1 MADTIK
7 GLEVKIGADTAEF
20 IKELKKVD
28 KSINATQRAATTLQ
42 KGLQL
47 EFDDKRFTS
56 AQRKVQQALDKSA
69 EKAAAIRQQ
78 LQYLENTGKV
88 DTEGYKKLADELVKA
103 ENQAI
108 LLQKQLKEIQQLKF
122 DSLAK
127 PFNQLGN
134 ALSTAGKKLA
144 GLSVAAGGAL
154 AGMTALGKNAVST
167 ADEIATLATQYGTS
181 AEAIQKFGY
190 IALQTDTDVDA
201 LYKGLIKIR
210 AGLADLSTGATS
222 TASQALQQLNVNFD
236 KLDGTENQ
244 FYAIIEA
251 LADMEDKTQMV
262 AIAND
267 IFGDK
272 LANSLLP
279 LIYAGSDAIK
289 EYASEFGELG
299 ALSDEQVEQLAK
311 FDNVLNK
318 LKTQFKNIALQ
329 IGSSFLP
336 IMQTFATL
344 VSEKLVPSLQ
354 RLANWFNN
362 LTEKQQKL
370 IVGIL
375 AFTAV
380 LSPMLL
386 LLGKISSSVG
396 SLISLIPKLGTALNA
411 LAANPIVLAF
421 TAIVALLA
429 IMYARSEEF
438 RESINELVGTLMDGL
453 APILDLVGNLLKDV
467 FKLLMPIIDALGNML
482 VPIIQTINVVLQPVV
497 TTLKVIFDLITGII
511 DGILWLFGKGW
522 LWGKKK
528 NSSSDSYTTAT
539 TTSTPSI
546 DASKYAGSAASSSSV
561 INNNSTSNS
570 NDAYN
575 IVINVN
581 GGDYVNPNDLAEA
594 ISKKL
599 ALQVQ
604 ARR

>member
-20 IKELKKVD
+20 VKELKKVD

-78 LQYLENTGKV
+78 LQYLEDTGKV
-88 DTEGYKKLADELVKA
+88 DTEVYKKLADELVKA

-134 ALSTAGKKLA
+134 TLSTAGKKLA

-154 AGMTALGKNAVST
+154 AGMAALGKNAVST

-201 LYKGLIKIR
+201 LYKGLVKIR

-262 AIAND
+262 VIAND

-344 VSEKLVPSLQ
+344 ISEKLVPALQ
-354 RLANWFNN
+354 RLASWFND

-396 SLISLIPKLGTALNA
+396 GLISLIPKLGTALNA

-453 APILDLVGNLLKDV
+453 APILDLVGKLLKDV

-511 DGILWLFGKGW
+511 DGILWIFGKGW
-522 LWGKKK
+522 LWGKEKK
-528 NSSSDSYTTAT
+528 NSSSSSFTTTAT
-539 TTSTPSI
+539 NTPSI

-561 INNNSTSNS
+561 VNNNSTSNS

-581 GGDYVNPNDLAEA
+581 GGDYGNPNDLAEA